1 MTLSSID
8 GDPHHQS
15 MPPGPS
21 GIVATML
28 SDKSAVI
35 GLTLLGVIVIG
46 SVLAPVIAPYG
57 PNEANPALR
66 LQGLGTDGHLLGLD
80 HQGRDVL
87 SRMLYGGGLTLV
99 TGIVPVAVAALIAL
113 PLGLVAAW
121 VRPAGMVI
129 LRVMDVL
136 FAFPMALLAILVA
149 AFLGPGTLN
158 LLISLVLV
166 LLPYAVRVVHQA
178 AAHEVALPYV
188 EGLRVT
194 GTPVWK
200 ILFVEILPNV
210 APPTLVYCCTVL
222 GSIVIT
228 AAGLSFLG
236 LGVQPPVAEWGVM
249 VSEGRSLLFV
259 APHVSTLPGLGLT
272 VLVIACNLIGD
283 SLRDA
288 LDPRTRATINRRE
301 EV

>member
-1 MTLSSID
+1 MTLPSADAGSSNSFD
-8 GDPHHQS
+8 ARRS
-15 MPPGPS
+15 R
-21 GIVATML
+21 GIFRSLL
-28 SDKSAVI
+28 SDKSAVL
-35 GLTLLGVIVIG
+35 GLGLLALIVG
-46 SVLAPVIAPYG
+46 SAALAPPIAPYG

-66 LQGLGTDGHLLGLD
+66 LMGPGTEGHLLGLD

-87 SRMLYGGGLTLV
+87 SRMLYGGGLTIL
-99 TGIVPVAVAALIAL
+99 TGLAPVVVAALIAV

-121 VRPAGMVI
+121 VRPAGAVI
-129 LRVMDVL
+129 LRLMDVL

-158 LLISLVLV
+158 LLTALVLV

-178 AAHEVALPYV
+178 AAHEVVLPYV
-188 EGLRVT
+188 EALRVS

-210 APPTLVYCCTVL
+210 APPTIVYSCTVL

-236 LGVQPPVAEWGVM
+236 LGVQPPIAEWGVM
-249 VSEGRSLLFV
+249 VSEGRSVLFV
-259 APHVSTLPGLGLT
+259 APHVSVVPGLGLT
-272 VLVIACNLIGD
+272 LLVIACNLVGD
-283 SLRDA
+283 SVRDA
-288 LDPRTRATINRRE
+288 LDPRTRATLNLSDN
-301 EV
+301 V